1 MGRMFEARKHTMRA
15 RWDRMAK
22 AFTRVSREI
31 VIAVKAGGDNPD
43 HNPALRRAIQN
54 GRAVNMP
61 RDKVEAAIKR
71 AMGADTANYQE
82 VIYEGYAAHGVAVMV
97 VTATDN
103 PTRTVAV
110 VRHAFKKNA
119 GNMGTTGSVGFLFNR
134 MGVFRVNPE
143 QVGDAEELEL
153 ELIDHGLEEMGES
166 VDDDG
171 NEVLVLR
178 CAFSDF
184 GQLQSG
190 LEGMGIESVSTGM
203 EYVALNLME
212 LPDEQAEEVM
222 KLVDVL
228 EQDDDVQHVFHNLA

>member
-1 MGRMFEARKHTMRA
+1 M
-15 RWDRMAK
+15 
-22 AFTRVSREI
+22 
-31 VIAVKAGGDNPD
+31 
-43 HNPALRRAIQN
+43 
-54 GRAVNMP
+54 
-61 RDKVEAAIKR
+61 
-71 AMGADTANYQE
+71 
-82 VIYEGYAAHGVAVMV
+82 
-97 VTATDN
+97 
-103 PTRTVAV
+103 
-110 VRHAFKKNA
+110 
-119 GNMGTTGSVGFLFNR
+119 
-134 MGVFRVNPE
+134 
-143 QVGDAEELEL
+143 EL